1 MTNETKPKLTEQERL
16 AKMRA
21 GREAAGKAVR
31 VARNDVLLNTE
42 EYINSPGFRQ
52 AHKSNSVI
60 KRVFDDLAA
69 NRERYKVN
77 PDGSRMTIEDEIAAR
92 SARGQD
98 LSDRQRKHLGMLT
111 KKEAKER
118 AELLEAAL
126 KELSTEERAFYDALP
141 PAKQQIFLELEEE
154 ERGYWME
161 DPEADEEAA

>member
-31 VARNDVLLNTE
+31 VARNDVLLNNE
-42 EYINSPGFRQ
+42 EYINSPEFRQ
-52 AHKSNSVI
+52 AHKSNSVV

-92 SARGQD
+92 NARGQD

-111 KKEAKER
+111 KKEAKEL
-118 AELLEAAL
+118 AALEA
-126 KELSTEERAFYDALP
+126 EQEE
-141 PAKQQIFLELEEE
+141 
-154 ERGYWME
+154 G
-161 DPEADEEAA
+161 ADEEEAA

>member
-31 VARNDVLLNTE
+31 VARNDVLLNNE
-42 EYINSPGFRQ
+42 EYINSPEFRQ

-60 KRVFDDLAA
+60 KRVLDDLAA

-92 SARGQD
+92 NARGQD
-98 LSDRQRKHLGMLT
+98 LSKRQRKRLEMLT
-111 KKEAKER
+111 KKEAKEL
-118 AELLEAAL
+118 AALEA
-126 KELSTEERAFYDALP
+126 EQEE
-141 PAKQQIFLELEEE
+141 
-154 ERGYWME
+154 G
-161 DPEADEEAA
+161 ADEEEAA